1 MVSVK
6 AFSTDLCA
14 TGSHPA
20 WLASALAITGSAQAT
35 ILAGTLLGAV
45 EAIGSIGARYGAVLA
60 LPARHAEA
68 SARHRVAFASILAFA
83 LLRTVVA
90 PLVHRA
96 GLAAPQTHIASAALA
111 LTGDVV
117 AGTAIAVHAL
127 WTHLRA
133 VLAIVASWAWFAA
146 VLAHPSPFAD
156 ANASLWIARRVVLA
170 VAGVLARGT
179 PLATG
184 ALTFT
189 GHSFNARS
197 TDALASDVITSQ
209 GVLPIALAFIFALQ
223 SIFPMITLG
232 LAELPKVTW

>member
-1 MVSVK
+1 M
-6 AFSTDLCA
+6 T
-14 TGSHPA
+14 
-20 WLASALAITGSAQAT
+20 
-35 ILAGTLLGAV
+35 
-45 EAIGSIGARYGAVLA
+45 
-60 LPARHAEA
+60 
-68 SARHRVAFASILAFA
+68 
-83 LLRTVVA
+83 
-90 PLVHRA
+90 
-96 GLAAPQTHIASAALA
+96 
-111 LTGDVV
+111 
-117 AGTAIAVHAL
+117 
-127 WTHLRA
+127 
-133 VLAIVASWAWFAA
+133 A

-179 PLATG
+179 PLASG